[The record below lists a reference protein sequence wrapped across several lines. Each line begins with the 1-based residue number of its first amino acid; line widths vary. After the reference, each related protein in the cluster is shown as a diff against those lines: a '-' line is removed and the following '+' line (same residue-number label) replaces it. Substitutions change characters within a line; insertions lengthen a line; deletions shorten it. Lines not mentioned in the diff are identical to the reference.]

1 MDNSIYFYILYETN
15 ENNILNVL
23 DNEFRNFVFNYDTK
37 ITYIVSNMMALRYEA
52 RINEKKNKK
61 ISYKINNFLLKNL
74 SEFKKLNED
83 IILKSPYFETQI
95 LRSKNNSI
103 KEIIEEGVEICFK
116 CKSKKIKIIY
126 KQVRSG
132 DEGETGFFE
141 CTECKNKWTK

>member
-15 ENNILNVL
+15 EKNILNVL
-23 DNEFRNFVFNYDTK
+23 DNEFRNYIFNYDTK
-37 ITYIVSNMMALRYEA
+37 ISYIVSNMMALRYEA
-52 RINEKKNKK
+52 KINEKKNKN

-74 SEFKKLNED
+74 NEFRNLNEN
-83 IILKSPYFETQI
+83 IILKSPYFEKQI
-95 LRSKNNSI
+95 LKLKNNNI